1 MSITGTSKPKTANDS
16 NNGAAV
22 LAGGK
27 AGQHEA
33 REYAG
38 GKVK

>member
-1 MSITGTSKPKTANDS
+1 MSKTANDS
-16 NNGAAV
+16 NNEASMP
-22 LAGGK
+22 AGGK

-38 GKVK
+38 GKGK